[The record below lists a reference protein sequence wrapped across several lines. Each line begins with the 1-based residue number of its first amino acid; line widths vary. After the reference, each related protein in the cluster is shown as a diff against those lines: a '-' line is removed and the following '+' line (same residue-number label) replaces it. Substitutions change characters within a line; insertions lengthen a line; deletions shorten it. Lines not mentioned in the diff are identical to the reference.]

1 MAAGQQLVV
10 VPSRSTDA
18 TLVFV
23 QTKCERR
30 QAEKH
35 EQAQEVKHFS
45 PDQCRFVSVAFLLL
59 SSTPEIESVLS

>member
-35 EQAQEVKHFS
+35 EQAHEVKHFHLISVDLFCCFPS
-45 PDQCRFVSVAFLLL
+45 PRLDP
-59 SSTPEIESVLS
+59 PEIESVLS